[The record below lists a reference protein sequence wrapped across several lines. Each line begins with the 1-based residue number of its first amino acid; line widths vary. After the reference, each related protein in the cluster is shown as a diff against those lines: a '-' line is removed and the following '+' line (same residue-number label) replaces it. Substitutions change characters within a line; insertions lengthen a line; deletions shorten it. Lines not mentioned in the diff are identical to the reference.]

1 MSLEIVLTDP
11 IDNKKPLDA
20 PATIL
25 VCDDDPTVRLLARE
39 CLESAGMAVLE
50 AIDGQEALALFAQQQ
65 PDLIFLDVDMP
76 RLNGFAVCKAIRQT
90 EKGQNVPIL
99 IATGANGNSS
109 IDQGFEAG
117 ATQYKTKPINWA
129 LLSRDVK
136 YMLRAAEAF
145 AALKAQQVQLRTLAY
160 YDPLTSL
167 PNRRSF
173 VDQLTQSLD
182 EAVAHQR
189 SLGLLM
195 VDLDHFKRI
204 HDPLGEA
211 LSDSLLRVV
220 AARLEERLGELAP
233 RGPDSHETIDRSDLK
248 EMTIDLMRPGGDE
261 FNIIVRNIENSQAL
275 TGIATVILE
284 ALNAPL
290 IFRENHLVLSA
301 SVGIAVAPENG
312 VESEAIIRRAN
323 IALSAAKLSGRNR
336 YRFYDDSLA
345 DDAERKLRLEADLRD
360 ALESPDQL
368 FMVYQPQVDT
378 QSGRI
383 SGVEALVRW
392 SHPELGAISPALF
405 APLAEGSGLISQLG
419 DWIFKR
425 VDTDIQSL
433 KEAFPS
439 HLTISINLSPL
450 QFTQANFLET
460 LKVRLSE
467 LQLNNEIELEL
478 TEGVIMSDADDSLLK
493 LHELRKAGFR
503 LAIDDFGTG
512 YSSLSYL
519 KDFPVNTLKID
530 QAFVANLGNESGNSI
545 VRAILALAE
554 ALNLDVVA
562 EGVETQ
568 EQAHFLTRHHCNILQ
583 GFLLAKP
590 IPLPK
595 VIEML
600 DVDFSHMYRVEE
612 S

>member
-1 MSLEIVLTDP
+1 MS
-11 IDNKKPLDA
+11 
-20 PATIL
+20 
-25 VCDDDPTVRLLARE
+25 
-39 CLESAGMAVLE
+39 VLE
-50 AIDGQEALALFAQQQ
+50 AENGQEALTLFDKQQ
-65 PDLIFLDVDMP
+65 PDLVFLDVDMP
-76 RLNGFAVCKAIRQT
+76 LLNGFEVCRAIRQT
-90 EKGQNVPIL
+90 ERGQSLPVL
-99 IATGANGNSS
+99 IATGANDSRS

-173 VDQLTQSLD
+173 VDQLKKSLD
-182 EAVAHQR
+182 ETADHQR

-211 LSDSLLRVV
+211 LSDSLLKVV
-220 AARLEERLGELAP
+220 AARLEERLSVYAP
-233 RGPDSHETIDRSDLK
+233 RGPDPHEAINRSDLDD
-248 EMTIDLMRPGGDE
+248 MTIDLMRPGGDE
-261 FNIIVRNIENSQAL
+261 FNIIVRNIKDSQAL
-275 TGIATVILE
+275 TTIASLILE
-284 ALNAPL
+284 TLNAPL
-290 IFRENHLVLSA
+290 IFSDNHLVLSA
-301 SVGIAVAPENG
+301 SVGIAMAPEHG
-312 VESEAIIRRAN
+312 LESEAIIRRAN
-323 IALSAAKLSGRNR
+323 IALGAAKLAGRNR
-336 YRFYDDSLA
+336 YRLYDDSLA

-360 ALESPDQL
+360 ALESSDQL
-368 FMVYQPQVDT
+368 FMAYQPQIDT
-378 QSGRI
+378 STGRI
-383 SGVEALVRW
+383 CGVEALVRW

-425 VDTDIQSL
+425 VDSDIQTL
-433 KEAFPS
+433 KEVFPS
-439 HLTISINLSPL
+439 YLTISINLSPL

-460 LKVRLSE
+460 LKLRLSE
-467 LQLNNEIELEL
+467 LQSKNAIELEL

-530 QAFVANLGNESGNSI
+530 QAFVANLGDESGNSI
-545 VRAILALAE
+545 VRAILALAT

-562 EGVETQ
+562 EGVETH
-568 EQAHFLTRHHCNILQ
+568 EQADFLTRHHCNILQ

-590 IPLPK
+590 IPLQN
-595 VIEML
+595 VIDML
-600 DVDFSHMYRVEE
+600 DVDFSHMYRMQN

>member
-1 MSLEIVLTDP
+1 MS
-11 IDNKKPLDA
+11 
-20 PATIL
+20 
-25 VCDDDPTVRLLARE
+25 
-39 CLESAGMAVLE
+39 VLE
-50 AIDGQEALALFAQQQ
+50 AENGQEALTLFDKQQ
-65 PDLIFLDVDMP
+65 PDLVFLDVDMP
-76 RLNGFAVCKAIRQT
+76 LLNGFEVCRAIRQT
-90 EKGQNVPIL
+90 ERGQSLPVL
-99 IATGANGNSS
+99 IATGANDSRS

-145 AALKAQQVQLRTLAY
+145 TALKAQQVQLRTLAY

-173 VDQLTQSLD
+173 VDQLKKSLD
-182 EAVAHQR
+182 ETADHQR

-211 LSDSLLRVV
+211 LSDSLLKVV
-220 AARLEERLGELAP
+220 AARLEERLSVYAP
-233 RGPDSHETIDRSDLK
+233 RGPDPHEAINRSDLDD
-248 EMTIDLMRPGGDE
+248 MTIDLMRPGGDE
-261 FNIIVRNIENSQAL
+261 FNIIVRNIKDSQAL
-275 TGIATVILE
+275 TTIASLILE
-284 ALNAPL
+284 TLNAPL
-290 IFRENHLVLSA
+290 IFSDNHLVLSA
-301 SVGIAVAPENG
+301 SVGIAMAPEHG
-312 VESEAIIRRAN
+312 LESEAIIRRAN
-323 IALSAAKLSGRNR
+323 IALGAAKLAGRNR
-336 YRFYDDSLA
+336 YRLYDDSLA

-360 ALESPDQL
+360 ALESSDQL
-368 FMVYQPQVDT
+368 FMAYQPQIDT
-378 QSGRI
+378 STGRI

-425 VDTDIQSL
+425 VDSDIQTL
-433 KEAFPS
+433 KGVFPS
-439 HLTISINLSPL
+439 YLTISINLSPL

-460 LKVRLSE
+460 LKLRLSE
-467 LQLNNEIELEL
+467 LQSKNAIELEL

-530 QAFVANLGNESGNSI
+530 QAFVANLGDESGNSI
-545 VRAILALAE
+545 VRAILALAT

-562 EGVETQ
+562 EGVETH
-568 EQAHFLTRHHCNILQ
+568 EQADFLTRHHCNILQ

-590 IPLPK
+590 IPLQN
-595 VIEML
+595 VIDML
-600 DVDFSHMYRVEE
+600 DVDFSHMYRMQN

>member
-1 MSLEIVLTDP
+1 MS
-11 IDNKKPLDA
+11 
-20 PATIL
+20 
-25 VCDDDPTVRLLARE
+25 
-39 CLESAGMAVLE
+39 VLE
-50 AIDGQEALALFAQQQ
+50 AENGQEALTLFDKQQ
-65 PDLIFLDVDMP
+65 PDLVFLDVDMP
-76 RLNGFAVCKAIRQT
+76 LLNGFEVCRAIRQT
-90 EKGQNVPIL
+90 ERGQSLPVL
-99 IATGANGNSS
+99 IATGANDSRS

-145 AALKAQQVQLRTLAY
+145 TALKAQQVQLRTLAY

-173 VDQLTQSLD
+173 VDQLKKSLD
-182 EAVAHQR
+182 ETADHQR

-211 LSDSLLRVV
+211 LSDSLLKVV
-220 AARLEERLGELAP
+220 AARLEERLSVYAP
-233 RGPDSHETIDRSDLK
+233 RGPDPHEAINRSDLDD
-248 EMTIDLMRPGGDE
+248 MTIDLMRPGGDE
-261 FNIIVRNIENSQAL
+261 FNIIVRNIKDSQAL
-275 TGIATVILE
+275 TTIASLILE
-284 ALNAPL
+284 TLNAPL
-290 IFRENHLVLSA
+290 IFSDNHLVLSA
-301 SVGIAVAPENG
+301 SVGIAMAPEHG
-312 VESEAIIRRAN
+312 LESEAIIRRAN
-323 IALSAAKLSGRNR
+323 IALGAAKLAGRNR
-336 YRFYDDSLA
+336 YRLYDDSLA

-360 ALESPDQL
+360 ALESSDQL
-368 FMVYQPQVDT
+368 FMAYQPQIDT
-378 QSGRI
+378 STGRI

-425 VDTDIQSL
+425 VDSDIQTL
-433 KEAFPS
+433 KEVFPS
-439 HLTISINLSPL
+439 YLTISINLSPL

-460 LKVRLSE
+460 LKLRLSE
-467 LQLNNEIELEL
+467 LQSKNAIELEL

-530 QAFVANLGNESGNSI
+530 QAFVANLGCESGNSI
-545 VRAILALAE
+545 VRAILALAT

-562 EGVETQ
+562 EGVETH
-568 EQAHFLTRHHCNILQ
+568 EQADFLTRHHCNILQ

-590 IPLPK
+590 IPLQN
-595 VIEML
+595 VIDML
-600 DVDFSHMYRVEE
+600 DVDFSHMYRMQN

>member
-1 MSLEIVLTDP
+1 MTDP
-11 IDNKKPLDA
+11 NDTDLRFDVS
-20 PATIL
+20 ATIL

-39 CLESAGMAVLE
+39 CLESAGMSVLE
-50 AIDGQEALALFAQQQ
+50 AENGQEALTLFDKQQ
-65 PDLIFLDVDMP
+65 PDLVFLDVDMP
-76 RLNGFAVCKAIRQT
+76 LLNGFEVCRAIRQT
-90 EKGQNVPIL
+90 ERGQSLPVL
-99 IATGANGNSS
+99 IATGANDSRS

-173 VDQLTQSLD
+173 VDQLKKSLD
-182 EAVAHQR
+182 ETADHQR

-211 LSDSLLRVV
+211 LSDSLLKVV
-220 AARLEERLGELAP
+220 AARLEERLSVYAP
-233 RGPDSHETIDRSDLK
+233 RGPDPHEAINRSDLDD
-248 EMTIDLMRPGGDE
+248 MTIDLMRPGGDE
-261 FNIIVRNIENSQAL
+261 FNIIVRNIKDSQAL
-275 TGIATVILE
+275 TTIASLILE
-284 ALNAPL
+284 TLNAPL
-290 IFRENHLVLSA
+290 IFSDNHLVLSA
-301 SVGIAVAPENG
+301 SVGIAMAPEHG
-312 VESEAIIRRAN
+312 LESEAIIRRAN
-323 IALSAAKLSGRNR
+323 IALGAAKLAGRNR
-336 YRFYDDSLA
+336 YRLYDDSLA

-360 ALESPDQL
+360 ALESSDQL
-368 FMVYQPQVDT
+368 FMAYQPQIDT
-378 QSGRI
+378 STGRI
-383 SGVEALVRW
+383 CGVEALVRW

-425 VDTDIQSL
+425 VDSDIQTL
-433 KEAFPS
+433 KEDFPS
-439 HLTISINLSPL
+439 YLTISINLSPL

-460 LKVRLSE
+460 LKLRLSE
-467 LQLNNEIELEL
+467 LQSKNAIELEL

-530 QAFVANLGNESGNSI
+530 QAFVANLGDESGNSI
-545 VRAILALAE
+545 VRAILALAT

-562 EGVETQ
+562 EGVETH
-568 EQAHFLTRHHCNILQ
+568 EQADFLTRHHCNILQ

-590 IPLPK
+590 IPLQN
-595 VIEML
+595 VIDML
-600 DVDFSHMYRVEE
+600 DVDFSHMYRMQN

>member
-1 MSLEIVLTDP
+1 MTNPNS
-11 IDNKKPLDA
+11 NNSALDS

-39 CLESAGMAVLE
+39 CLESAGMEVLE
-50 AIDGQEALALFAQQQ
+50 AENGQEALTLFNQHE
-65 PDLIFLDVDMP
+65 PDLVFLDVDMP
-76 RLNGFAVCKAIRQT
+76 KLNGFEVCTAIRRT
-90 EKGQNVPIL
+90 PRGQSLPIL
-99 IATGANGNSS
+99 IATGANDNRS

-145 AALKAQQVQLRTLAY
+145 AVLKAQQVQLRTLAY

-173 VDQLTQSLD
+173 VDQLRGSL
-182 EAVAHQR
+182 EETANHQR
-189 SLGLLM
+189 DLGLLM

-211 LSDSLLRVV
+211 LSDSLLTVV
-220 AARLEERLGELAP
+220 AARLEERLSMHAP
-233 RGPDSHETIDRSDLK
+233 RGPDPHEAIDRSELE

-261 FNIIVRNIENSQAL
+261 FNIIVRNVQSRQAL
-275 TGIATVILE
+275 LDIASLVLE
-284 ALNAPL
+284 TLNAPL
-290 IFRENHLVLSA
+290 IFSDNHLVLSA
-301 SVGIAVAPENG
+301 SVGIAIAPEHG
-312 VESEAIIRRAN
+312 LEPEAIIRRAN

-336 YRFYDDSLA
+336 FRLYDDSLA
-345 DDAERKLRLEADLRD
+345 DDADRKLRLEADLRG

-368 FMVYQPQVDT
+368 FMAYQPQIDT
-378 QSGRI
+378 SSGRI

-425 VDTDIQSL
+425 VDSDIQSL
-433 KEAFPS
+433 NDVLPS
-439 HLTISINLSPL
+439 YLTISINLSPL

-460 LKVRLSE
+460 LKLRLSE
-467 LQLNNEIELEL
+467 LQSNNEIELEL

-568 EQAHFLTRHHCNILQ
+568 EQAQFLKRHHCNILQ

-590 IPLPK
+590 IPLK
-595 VIEML
+595 EVIEIL
-600 DVDFSHMYRVEE
+600 DVDFSHMYRVDE

>member
-1 MSLEIVLTDP
+1 MS
-11 IDNKKPLDA
+11 
-20 PATIL
+20 
-25 VCDDDPTVRLLARE
+25 
-39 CLESAGMAVLE
+39 VLE
-50 AIDGQEALALFAQQQ
+50 AENGQEALTLFNKQQ
-65 PDLIFLDVDMP
+65 PDLVFLDVDMP
-76 RLNGFAVCKAIRQT
+76 LLNGFEVCRAIRQT
-90 EKGQNVPIL
+90 ERGQSLPVL
-99 IATGANGNSS
+99 IATGANDSRS

-145 AALKAQQVQLRTLAY
+145 TALKAQQVQLRTLAY

-173 VDQLTQSLD
+173 VDQLKKSLD
-182 EAVAHQR
+182 ETADHQR

-211 LSDSLLRVV
+211 LSDSLLKVV
-220 AARLEERLGELAP
+220 AARLEERLSVYAP
-233 RGPDSHETIDRSDLK
+233 RGPDPHEAINRSDLDD
-248 EMTIDLMRPGGDE
+248 MTIDLMRPGGDE
-261 FNIIVRNIENSQAL
+261 FNIIVRNIKDSQAL
-275 TGIATVILE
+275 TTIASLILE
-284 ALNAPL
+284 TLNAPL
-290 IFRENHLVLSA
+290 IFSDNHLVLSA
-301 SVGIAVAPENG
+301 SVGIAMAPEHG
-312 VESEAIIRRAN
+312 LESEAIIRRAN
-323 IALSAAKLSGRNR
+323 IALGAAKLAGRNR
-336 YRFYDDSLA
+336 YRLYDDSLA

-360 ALESPDQL
+360 ALESSDQL
-368 FMVYQPQVDT
+368 FMAYQPQIDT
-378 QSGRI
+378 STGRI

-425 VDTDIQSL
+425 VDSDIQTL
-433 KEAFPS
+433 KGVFPS
-439 HLTISINLSPL
+439 YLTISINLSPL

-460 LKVRLSE
+460 LKLRLSE
-467 LQLNNEIELEL
+467 LQSKNAIELEL

-530 QAFVANLGNESGNSI
+530 QAFVANLGDESGNSI
-545 VRAILALAE
+545 VRAILALAT

-562 EGVETQ
+562 EGVETH
-568 EQAHFLTRHHCNILQ
+568 EQADFLTRHHCNILQ

-590 IPLPK
+590 IPLQN
-595 VIEML
+595 VIDML
-600 DVDFSHMYRVEE
+600 DVDFSHMYRMQN

>member
-1 MSLEIVLTDP
+1 MTDSINNATPLT
-11 IDNKKPLDA
+11 A
-20 PATIL
+20 TATIL

-39 CLESAGMAVLE
+39 CLESDSMKVLE
-50 AIDGQEALALFAQQQ
+50 AKNGEEALALFAQCQ

-90 EKGQNVPIL
+90 EKGQTVPIL
-99 IATGANGNSS
+99 IATGANGNRS

-173 VDQLTQSLD
+173 VDQLTQSLN
-182 EAVAHQR
+182 EAAGHQR
-189 SLGLLM
+189 PLGLLM

-211 LSDSLLRVV
+211 LSDSLLKVV
-220 AARLEERLGELAP
+220 AAGLQERLGALAP
-233 RGPDSHETIDRSDLK
+233 RGPDPHEAINRSELGS
-248 EMTIDLMRPGGDE
+248 MTIDLMRPGGDE
-261 FNIIVRNIENSQAL
+261 FNIIVRNMKDSQTL
-275 TGIATVILE
+275 TQIASLVLE
-284 ALNAPL
+284 TLNAPL
-290 IFRENHLVLSA
+290 TFRDNHLVLSA
-301 SVGIAVAPENG
+301 SVGIAIAPEHG
-312 VESEAIIRRAN
+312 LEAEAIIRRAN

-336 YRFYDDSLA
+336 YRFYDDTLA

-368 FMVYQPQVDT
+368 FMVYQPQIDT
-378 QSGRI
+378 ASGLI

-392 SHPELGAISPALF
+392 SHPELGPISPALF

-433 KEAFPS
+433 KESLPS
-439 HLTISINLSPL
+439 YLTISINLSPL

-467 LQLNNEIELEL
+467 LQSNNAIELEL

-530 QAFVANLGNESGNSI
+530 QAFVANLGNDSGNSI

-554 ALNLDVVA
+554 ALDLDVVA

-568 EQAHFLTRHHCNILQ
+568 EQAHFLTRHHCKILQ

-590 IPLPK
+590 IPLQE
-595 VIEML
+595 VVEIL
-600 DVDFSHMYRVEE
+600 DVDFSHMYRMAET
-612 S
+612 

>member
-1 MSLEIVLTDP
+1 MS
-11 IDNKKPLDA
+11 
-20 PATIL
+20 
-25 VCDDDPTVRLLARE
+25 
-39 CLESAGMAVLE
+39 VLE
-50 AIDGQEALALFAQQQ
+50 AENGQEALTLFNKQQ
-65 PDLIFLDVDMP
+65 PDLVFLDVDMP
-76 RLNGFAVCKAIRQT
+76 LLNGFEVCQAIRQT
-90 EKGQNVPIL
+90 ERGQSLPVL
-99 IATGANGNSS
+99 IATGANDSRS

-129 LLSRDVK
+129 LLPRDVK

-145 AALKAQQVQLRTLAY
+145 TALKAQQVQLRTLAY

-173 VDQLTQSLD
+173 VDQLKKSLD
-182 EAVAHQR
+182 ETADHQR

-211 LSDSLLRVV
+211 LSDSLLKVV
-220 AARLEERLGELAP
+220 AARLEERLSVYAP
-233 RGPDSHETIDRSDLK
+233 RGPDPHEAINRSDVDD
-248 EMTIDLMRPGGDE
+248 MTIDLMRPGGDE
-261 FNIIVRNIENSQAL
+261 FNIIVRNIKDSQAL
-275 TGIATVILE
+275 TTIASLILE
-284 ALNAPL
+284 ILNAPL
-290 IFRENHLVLSA
+290 IFSDNHLVLSA
-301 SVGIAVAPENG
+301 SVGIAMAPEHG
-312 VESEAIIRRAN
+312 LESEAIMRRAN
-323 IALSAAKLSGRNR
+323 IALSAAKLAGRNR
-336 YRFYDDSLA
+336 YRLYDDSLA

-360 ALESPDQL
+360 ALESSDQL
-368 FMVYQPQVDT
+368 FMAYQPQIDT
-378 QSGRI
+378 STGRI

-392 SHPELGAISPALF
+392 CHPELGAISPALF
-405 APLAEGSGLISQLG
+405 TPLAEGSGLISQLG

-425 VDTDIQSL
+425 VDSDIQTL
-433 KEAFPS
+433 KGVFPS
-439 HLTISINLSPL
+439 YLTISINLSPL

-460 LKVRLSE
+460 LKLRLSE
-467 LQLNNEIELEL
+467 LQSKNAIELEL

-530 QAFVANLGNESGNSI
+530 QAFVANLGCESGNSI
-545 VRAILALAE
+545 VRAILALAT

-562 EGVETQ
+562 EGVETH
-568 EQAHFLTRHHCNILQ
+568 EQADFLTRHHCNILQ

-590 IPLPK
+590 LPLQN
-595 VIEML
+595 VIDRL
-600 DVDFSHMYRVEE
+600 DVDFSHIYRMQN

>member
-1 MSLEIVLTDP
+1 MTDP
-11 IDNKKPLDA
+11 NDTDLRFDVS
-20 PATIL
+20 ATIL

-39 CLESAGMAVLE
+39 CLESAGMSVLE
-50 AIDGQEALALFAQQQ
+50 AENGQEALTLFNKQQ
-65 PDLIFLDVDMP
+65 PDLVFLDVDMP
-76 RLNGFAVCKAIRQT
+76 LLNGFEVCQAIRQT
-90 EKGQNVPIL
+90 ERGQSLPVL
-99 IATGANGNSS
+99 IATGANDNRS

-145 AALKAQQVQLRTLAY
+145 TALKAQQVQLRTLAY

-173 VDQLTQSLD
+173 VDQLKKSLD
-182 EAVAHQR
+182 ETADHQR

-211 LSDSLLRVV
+211 LSDSLLKVV
-220 AARLEERLGELAP
+220 AARLEKRLSVYAP
-233 RGPDSHETIDRSDLK
+233 RGPDPHEAINRSDLDD
-248 EMTIDLMRPGGDE
+248 MTIDLMRPGGDE
-261 FNIIVRNIENSQAL
+261 FNIIVRNIKDSQAL
-275 TGIATVILE
+275 TTIASLILE
-284 ALNAPL
+284 TLNAPL
-290 IFRENHLVLSA
+290 IFSDNHLVLSA
-301 SVGIAVAPENG
+301 SVGIAMAPEHG
-312 VESEAIIRRAN
+312 LESEAIIRRAN
-323 IALSAAKLSGRNR
+323 IALSAAKLAGRNR
-336 YRFYDDSLA
+336 YRLYDDSLA

-360 ALESPDQL
+360 ALESSDQL
-368 FMVYQPQVDT
+368 FMAYQPQIDT
-378 QSGRI
+378 STGRI

-392 SHPELGAISPALF
+392 CHPEFGAISPALF
-405 APLAEGSGLISQLG
+405 TPLAEGSGLISQLG

-425 VDTDIQSL
+425 VDSDIQTL
-433 KEAFPS
+433 KGVFPS
-439 HLTISINLSPL
+439 YLTISINLSPL

-460 LKVRLSE
+460 LKLRLSE
-467 LQLNNEIELEL
+467 LQSKNAIELEL

-530 QAFVANLGNESGNSI
+530 QAFVANLGCESGNSI
-545 VRAILALAE
+545 VRAILALAT

-562 EGVETQ
+562 EGVETH
-568 EQAHFLTRHHCNILQ
+568 EQADFLTRHHCNILQ

-590 IPLPK
+590 IPLQN
-595 VIEML
+595 VIDML
-600 DVDFSHMYRVEE
+600 DVDFSHMYRMQN

>member
-1 MSLEIVLTDP
+1 MS
-11 IDNKKPLDA
+11 
-20 PATIL
+20 
-25 VCDDDPTVRLLARE
+25 
-39 CLESAGMAVLE
+39 VLE
-50 AIDGQEALALFAQQQ
+50 AENGQEALTLFDKQQ
-65 PDLIFLDVDMP
+65 PDLVFLDVDMP
-76 RLNGFAVCKAIRQT
+76 LLNGFEVCRAIRQT
-90 EKGQNVPIL
+90 ERGQSLPVL
-99 IATGANGNSS
+99 IATGANDSRS

-145 AALKAQQVQLRTLAY
+145 TALKAQQVQLRTLAY

-173 VDQLTQSLD
+173 VDQLKKSLD
-182 EAVAHQR
+182 ETADHQR

-211 LSDSLLRVV
+211 LSDSLLKVV
-220 AARLEERLGELAP
+220 AARLEERLSVYAP
-233 RGPDSHETIDRSDLK
+233 RGPDPHEAINRSDLDD
-248 EMTIDLMRPGGDE
+248 MTIDLMRPGGDE
-261 FNIIVRNIENSQAL
+261 FNIIVRNIKDSQAL
-275 TGIATVILE
+275 TTIASLILE
-284 ALNAPL
+284 TLNAPL
-290 IFRENHLVLSA
+290 IFSDNHLVLSA
-301 SVGIAVAPENG
+301 SVGIAMAPEHG
-312 VESEAIIRRAN
+312 LESEAIIRRAN
-323 IALSAAKLSGRNR
+323 IALGAAKLAGRNR
-336 YRFYDDSLA
+336 YRLYDDSLA

-360 ALESPDQL
+360 ALESSDQL
-368 FMVYQPQVDT
+368 FMAYQPQIDT
-378 QSGRI
+378 STGRI

-425 VDTDIQSL
+425 VDSDIQTL
-433 KEAFPS
+433 KEVFPS

-460 LKVRLSE
+460 LKLRLSE
-467 LQLNNEIELEL
+467 LQSKNAIELEL

-530 QAFVANLGNESGNSI
+530 QAFVANLGDESGNSI
-545 VRAILALAE
+545 VRAILALAT

-562 EGVETQ
+562 EGVETH
-568 EQAHFLTRHHCNILQ
+568 EQADFLTRHHCNILQ

-590 IPLPK
+590 IPLQN
-595 VIEML
+595 VIDML
-600 DVDFSHMYRVEE
+600 DVDFSHMYRMQN

>member
-1 MSLEIVLTDP
+1 MS
-11 IDNKKPLDA
+11 
-20 PATIL
+20 
-25 VCDDDPTVRLLARE
+25 
-39 CLESAGMAVLE
+39 VLE
-50 AIDGQEALALFAQQQ
+50 AENGEEALTIFDKQR
-65 PDLIFLDVDMP
+65 PDLVFLDVDMP
-76 RLNGFAVCKAIRQT
+76 LLNGFEVCKAIRQT
-90 EKGQNVPIL
+90 ERGQSLPVL
-99 IATGANGNSS
+99 IATGANDSQS

-145 AALKAQQVQLRTLAY
+145 AALKAQQAQLKTLAY

-173 VDQLTQSLD
+173 VDQLKKSLD
-182 EAVAHQR
+182 EATDHQR

-211 LSDSLLRVV
+211 LSDSLLKVV
-220 AARLEERLGELAP
+220 AARLEERLSVYAS
-233 RGPDSHETIDRSDLK
+233 RGPDPHEAINRRDLDD
-248 EMTIDLMRPGGDE
+248 MTIDLMRPGGDE
-261 FNIIVRNIENSQAL
+261 FNIIVRNIKDSQAL
-275 TGIATVILE
+275 TTIASLILE
-284 ALNAPL
+284 TLNAPL
-290 IFRENHLVLSA
+290 IFSDNHLVLSA
-301 SVGIAVAPENG
+301 SVGIAMAPEHG
-312 VESEAIIRRAN
+312 LESEAIIRRAN
-323 IALSAAKLSGRNR
+323 IALSAAKLAGRNR
-336 YRFYDDSLA
+336 YRLYDDSLA

-360 ALESPDQL
+360 ALESSDQL
-368 FMVYQPQVDT
+368 FMAYQPQIDT
-378 QSGRI
+378 STGRI

-425 VDTDIQSL
+425 VDSDIQTL
-433 KEAFPS
+433 KDVFPS
-439 HLTISINLSPL
+439 YLTISINLSPL

-460 LKVRLSE
+460 LKLRLSE
-467 LQLNNEIELEL
+467 LQSKNAIELEL

-530 QAFVANLGNESGNSI
+530 QAFVANLGDESGNSI
-545 VRAILALAE
+545 VRAILALAT

-562 EGVETQ
+562 EGVETH
-568 EQAHFLTRHHCNILQ
+568 EQADFLTRHHCNILQ

-590 IPLPK
+590 IPLQN
-595 VIEML
+595 VIDML
-600 DVDFSHMYRVEE
+600 DVDFSHMYRMQT

>member
-1 MSLEIVLTDP
+1 MS
-11 IDNKKPLDA
+11 
-20 PATIL
+20 
-25 VCDDDPTVRLLARE
+25 
-39 CLESAGMAVLE
+39 VLE
-50 AIDGQEALALFAQQQ
+50 AENGQEALTLFNKQQ
-65 PDLIFLDVDMP
+65 PDLVFLDVDMP
-76 RLNGFAVCKAIRQT
+76 LLNGFEVCQAIRQT
-90 EKGQNVPIL
+90 ERGQSLPVL
-99 IATGANGNSS
+99 IATGANDNRS
-109 IDQGFEAG
+109 IDQGFETG

-145 AALKAQQVQLRTLAY
+145 TALKAQQVQLRTLAY

-173 VDQLTQSLD
+173 VDQLKKSLD
-182 EAVAHQR
+182 ETADHQR

-211 LSDSLLRVV
+211 LSDSLLKVV
-220 AARLEERLGELAP
+220 AARLEERLSVYAP
-233 RGPDSHETIDRSDLK
+233 RGPDPHEAINRSDLDD
-248 EMTIDLMRPGGDE
+248 MTIDLMRPGGDE
-261 FNIIVRNIENSQAL
+261 FNIIVRNIKDSQAL
-275 TGIATVILE
+275 TTIASLILE
-284 ALNAPL
+284 TLNAPL
-290 IFRENHLVLSA
+290 IFSDNHLVLSA
-301 SVGIAVAPENG
+301 SVGIAMAPEHG
-312 VESEAIIRRAN
+312 LESEAIIRRAN
-323 IALSAAKLSGRNR
+323 IALSAAKLAGRNR
-336 YRFYDDSLA
+336 YRLYDDSLA

-360 ALESPDQL
+360 ALESSDQL
-368 FMVYQPQVDT
+368 FMAYQPQIDT
-378 QSGRI
+378 STGRI

-392 SHPELGAISPALF
+392 CHPELGAISPALF
-405 APLAEGSGLISQLG
+405 TPLAEGSGLISQLG

-425 VDTDIQSL
+425 VDSDIQTL
-433 KEAFPS
+433 KGVFPS
-439 HLTISINLSPL
+439 YLTISINLSPL

-460 LKVRLSE
+460 LKLRLSE
-467 LQLNNEIELEL
+467 LQSKNAIELEL

-530 QAFVANLGNESGNSI
+530 QAFVANLGCESGNSI
-545 VRAILALAE
+545 VRAILALAT

-562 EGVETQ
+562 EGVETH
-568 EQAHFLTRHHCNILQ
+568 EQADFLTRHHCNILQ

-590 IPLPK
+590 IPLQN
-595 VIEML
+595 VIDRL
-600 DVDFSHMYRVEE
+600 DVDFSHIYRMQN

>member
-1 MSLEIVLTDP
+1 MS
-11 IDNKKPLDA
+11 
-20 PATIL
+20 
-25 VCDDDPTVRLLARE
+25 
-39 CLESAGMAVLE
+39 VLE
-50 AIDGQEALALFAQQQ
+50 AENGQEALTLFDKQQ
-65 PDLIFLDVDMP
+65 PDLVFLDVDMP
-76 RLNGFAVCKAIRQT
+76 LLNGFEVCRAIRQT
-90 EKGQNVPIL
+90 ERGQSLPVL
-99 IATGANGNSS
+99 IATGANDSRS

-173 VDQLTQSLD
+173 VDQLKKSLD
-182 EAVAHQR
+182 ETADHQR

-211 LSDSLLRVV
+211 LSDSLLKVV
-220 AARLEERLGELAP
+220 AARLEERLSVYAP
-233 RGPDSHETIDRSDLK
+233 RGPDPHEAINRSDLDD
-248 EMTIDLMRPGGDE
+248 MTIDLMRPGGDE
-261 FNIIVRNIENSQAL
+261 FNIIVRNIKDSQAL
-275 TGIATVILE
+275 TTIASLILE
-284 ALNAPL
+284 TLNAPL
-290 IFRENHLVLSA
+290 IFSDNHLVLSA
-301 SVGIAVAPENG
+301 SVGIAMAPEHG
-312 VESEAIIRRAN
+312 LESEAIIRRAN
-323 IALSAAKLSGRNR
+323 IALGAAKLAGRNR
-336 YRFYDDSLA
+336 YRLYDDSLA

-360 ALESPDQL
+360 ALESSDQL
-368 FMVYQPQVDT
+368 FMAYQPQIDT
-378 QSGRI
+378 STGRI
-383 SGVEALVRW
+383 CGVEALVRW

-425 VDTDIQSL
+425 VDSDIQTL
-433 KEAFPS
+433 KEVFPS
-439 HLTISINLSPL
+439 YLTISINLSPL

-460 LKVRLSE
+460 LKLRLSE
-467 LQLNNEIELEL
+467 LQSKNAIELEL

-530 QAFVANLGNESGNSI
+530 QAFVANLGDESGNSI
-545 VRAILALAE
+545 VRAILALAT

-562 EGVETQ
+562 EGVETH
-568 EQAHFLTRHHCNILQ
+568 EQADFLTRHHCHILQ

-590 IPLPK
+590 IPLQN
-595 VIEML
+595 VIDML
-600 DVDFSHMYRVEE
+600 DVDFSHMYRMQN

>member
-1 MSLEIVLTDP
+1 MS
-11 IDNKKPLDA
+11 
-20 PATIL
+20 
-25 VCDDDPTVRLLARE
+25 
-39 CLESAGMAVLE
+39 VLE
-50 AIDGQEALALFAQQQ
+50 AENGQEALTLFDKQQ
-65 PDLIFLDVDMP
+65 PDLVFLDVDMP
-76 RLNGFAVCKAIRQT
+76 LLNGFEVCRAIRQT
-90 EKGQNVPIL
+90 ERGQSLPVL
-99 IATGANGNSS
+99 IATGANDSRS

-145 AALKAQQVQLRTLAY
+145 TALKAQQVQLRTLAY

-173 VDQLTQSLD
+173 VDQLKKSLD
-182 EAVAHQR
+182 ETADHQR

-211 LSDSLLRVV
+211 LSDSLLKVV
-220 AARLEERLGELAP
+220 AARLEERLSVYAP
-233 RGPDSHETIDRSDLK
+233 RGPDPHEAINRSDLDD
-248 EMTIDLMRPGGDE
+248 MTIDLMRPGGDE
-261 FNIIVRNIENSQAL
+261 FNIIVRNIKDSQAL
-275 TGIATVILE
+275 TTIASLILE
-284 ALNAPL
+284 TLNAPL
-290 IFRENHLVLSA
+290 IFSDNHLVLSA
-301 SVGIAVAPENG
+301 SVGIAMAPEHG
-312 VESEAIIRRAN
+312 LESEAIIRRAN
-323 IALSAAKLSGRNR
+323 IALGAAKLAGRNR
-336 YRFYDDSLA
+336 YRLYDDSLA

-360 ALESPDQL
+360 ALESSDQL
-368 FMVYQPQVDT
+368 FMAYQPQIDT
-378 QSGRI
+378 STGRI
-383 SGVEALVRW
+383 CGVEALVRW

-425 VDTDIQSL
+425 VDSDIQTL
-433 KEAFPS
+433 KEVFPS
-439 HLTISINLSPL
+439 YLTISINLSPL

-460 LKVRLSE
+460 LKLRLSE
-467 LQLNNEIELEL
+467 LQSKNAIELEL

-530 QAFVANLGNESGNSI
+530 QAFVANLGDESGNSI
-545 VRAILALAE
+545 VRAILALAT

-562 EGVETQ
+562 EGVETH
-568 EQAHFLTRHHCNILQ
+568 EQADFLTRHHCNILQ

-590 IPLPK
+590 IPLQN
-595 VIEML
+595 VIDML
-600 DVDFSHMYRVEE
+600 DVDFSHMYRMQN

>member
-1 MSLEIVLTDP
+1 MS
-11 IDNKKPLDA
+11 
-20 PATIL
+20 
-25 VCDDDPTVRLLARE
+25 
-39 CLESAGMAVLE
+39 VLE
-50 AIDGQEALALFAQQQ
+50 AENGQEALTLFNKQQ
-65 PDLIFLDVDMP
+65 PDLVFLDVDMP
-76 RLNGFAVCKAIRQT
+76 LLNGFEVCRAIRQT
-90 EKGQNVPIL
+90 ERGQSLPVL
-99 IATGANGNSS
+99 IATGANDSRS

-173 VDQLTQSLD
+173 VDQLKKSLD
-182 EAVAHQR
+182 ETADHQR

-211 LSDSLLRVV
+211 LSDSLLKVV
-220 AARLEERLGELAP
+220 AARLEERLSVYAP
-233 RGPDSHETIDRSDLK
+233 RGPDPHEAINRSDLDD
-248 EMTIDLMRPGGDE
+248 MTIDLMRPGGDE
-261 FNIIVRNIENSQAL
+261 FNIIVRNIKDSQAL
-275 TGIATVILE
+275 TTIASLILE
-284 ALNAPL
+284 TLNAPL
-290 IFRENHLVLSA
+290 IFSDNHLVLSA
-301 SVGIAVAPENG
+301 SVGIAMAPEHG
-312 VESEAIIRRAN
+312 LESEAIIRRAN
-323 IALSAAKLSGRNR
+323 IALGAAKLAGRNR
-336 YRFYDDSLA
+336 YRLYDDSLA

-360 ALESPDQL
+360 ALESSDQL
-368 FMVYQPQVDT
+368 FMAYQPQIDT
-378 QSGRI
+378 STGRI

-425 VDTDIQSL
+425 VDSDIQTL
-433 KEAFPS
+433 KEVFPS
-439 HLTISINLSPL
+439 YLTISINLSPL

-460 LKVRLSE
+460 LKLRLSE
-467 LQLNNEIELEL
+467 LQSKNAIELEL

-530 QAFVANLGNESGNSI
+530 QAFVANLGDESGNSI
-545 VRAILALAE
+545 VRAILALAT

-562 EGVETQ
+562 EGVETH
-568 EQAHFLTRHHCNILQ
+568 EQADFLTRHHCNILQ

-590 IPLPK
+590 IPLQN
-595 VIEML
+595 VIDML
-600 DVDFSHMYRVEE
+600 DVDFSHMYRMQN

>member
-1 MSLEIVLTDP
+1 MS
-11 IDNKKPLDA
+11 
-20 PATIL
+20 
-25 VCDDDPTVRLLARE
+25 
-39 CLESAGMAVLE
+39 VLE
-50 AIDGQEALALFAQQQ
+50 AENGQEALTLFDKQQ
-65 PDLIFLDVDMP
+65 PDLVFLDVDMP
-76 RLNGFAVCKAIRQT
+76 LLNGFEVCRAIRQT
-90 EKGQNVPIL
+90 ERGQSLPVL
-99 IATGANGNSS
+99 IATGANDSRS

-173 VDQLTQSLD
+173 VDQLKKSLD
-182 EAVAHQR
+182 ETADHQR

-211 LSDSLLRVV
+211 LSDSLLKVV
-220 AARLEERLGELAP
+220 AARLEERLSVYAP
-233 RGPDSHETIDRSDLK
+233 RGPDPHEAINRSDLDD
-248 EMTIDLMRPGGDE
+248 MTIDLMRPGGDE
-261 FNIIVRNIENSQAL
+261 FNIIVRNIKDSQAL
-275 TGIATVILE
+275 TTIASLILE
-284 ALNAPL
+284 TLNAPL
-290 IFRENHLVLSA
+290 IFSDNHLVLSA
-301 SVGIAVAPENG
+301 SVGIAMAPEHG
-312 VESEAIIRRAN
+312 LESEAIIRRAN
-323 IALSAAKLSGRNR
+323 IALGAAKLAGRNR
-336 YRFYDDSLA
+336 YRLYDDSLA

-360 ALESPDQL
+360 ALESSDQL
-368 FMVYQPQVDT
+368 FMAYQPQIDT
-378 QSGRI
+378 STGRI

-425 VDTDIQSL
+425 VDSDIQTL
-433 KEAFPS
+433 KEVFPS
-439 HLTISINLSPL
+439 YLTISINLSPL

-460 LKVRLSE
+460 LKLRLSE
-467 LQLNNEIELEL
+467 LQSKNAIELEL

-530 QAFVANLGNESGNSI
+530 QAFVANLGDESGNSI
-545 VRAILALAE
+545 IRAILALAT

-562 EGVETQ
+562 EGVETH
-568 EQAHFLTRHHCNILQ
+568 EQADFLTRHHCNILQ

-590 IPLPK
+590 IPLQN
-595 VIEML
+595 VIDML
-600 DVDFSHMYRVEE
+600 DVDFSHMYRMQN

>member
-1 MSLEIVLTDP
+1 MS
-11 IDNKKPLDA
+11 
-20 PATIL
+20 
-25 VCDDDPTVRLLARE
+25 
-39 CLESAGMAVLE
+39 VLE
-50 AIDGQEALALFAQQQ
+50 AENGQEALTLFNKQQ
-65 PDLIFLDVDMP
+65 PDLVFLDVDMP
-76 RLNGFAVCKAIRQT
+76 LLNGFEVCQAIRQT
-90 EKGQNVPIL
+90 ERGQSLPVL
-99 IATGANGNSS
+99 IATGANDSRS

-129 LLSRDVK
+129 LLPRDVK

-145 AALKAQQVQLRTLAY
+145 TALKAQQVQLRTLAY

-173 VDQLTQSLD
+173 VDQLKKSLD
-182 EAVAHQR
+182 ETADHQR

-211 LSDSLLRVV
+211 LSDSLLKVV
-220 AARLEERLGELAP
+220 AARLEERLSVYAP
-233 RGPDSHETIDRSDLK
+233 RGPDPHEAINRSDVDD
-248 EMTIDLMRPGGDE
+248 MTIDLMRPGGDE
-261 FNIIVRNIENSQAL
+261 FNIIVRNIKDSQAL
-275 TGIATVILE
+275 TTIASLILE
-284 ALNAPL
+284 ILNAPL
-290 IFRENHLVLSA
+290 IFSDNHLVLSA
-301 SVGIAVAPENG
+301 SVGIAMAPEHG
-312 VESEAIIRRAN
+312 LESEAIMRRAN
-323 IALSAAKLSGRNR
+323 IALSAAKLAGRNR
-336 YRFYDDSLA
+336 YRLYDDSLA

-360 ALESPDQL
+360 ALESSDQL
-368 FMVYQPQVDT
+368 FMAYQPQIDT
-378 QSGRI
+378 STGRI

-392 SHPELGAISPALF
+392 CHPELGAISPALF
-405 APLAEGSGLISQLG
+405 TPLAEGSGLISQLG

-425 VDTDIQSL
+425 VDSDIQTL
-433 KEAFPS
+433 KGVFPS
-439 HLTISINLSPL
+439 YLTISINLSPL

-460 LKVRLSE
+460 LKLRLSE
-467 LQLNNEIELEL
+467 LQSKNAIELEL

-530 QAFVANLGNESGNSI
+530 QAFVANLGCESGNSI
-545 VRAILALAE
+545 VRAILALAT

-562 EGVETQ
+562 EGVETH
-568 EQAHFLTRHHCNILQ
+568 EQADFLTRHHCNILQ

-590 IPLPK
+590 ITLQN
-595 VIEML
+595 VIDRL
-600 DVDFSHMYRVEE
+600 DVDFSHMYRMQN

>member
-1 MSLEIVLTDP
+1 M
-11 IDNKKPLDA
+11 
-20 PATIL
+20 
-25 VCDDDPTVRLLARE
+25 
-39 CLESAGMAVLE
+39 ESAGMSVLE
-50 AIDGQEALALFAQQQ
+50 AENGQEALTLFDKQQ
-65 PDLIFLDVDMP
+65 PDLVFLDVDMP
-76 RLNGFAVCKAIRQT
+76 LLNGFEVCRAIRQT
-90 EKGQNVPIL
+90 ERGQSLPVL
-99 IATGANGNSS
+99 IATGANDSRS

-145 AALKAQQVQLRTLAY
+145 TALKAQQVQLRTLAY

-173 VDQLTQSLD
+173 VDQLKKSLD
-182 EAVAHQR
+182 ETADHQR

-211 LSDSLLRVV
+211 LSDSLLKVV
-220 AARLEERLGELAP
+220 AARLEERLSVYAP
-233 RGPDSHETIDRSDLK
+233 RGPDPHEAINRSDLDD
-248 EMTIDLMRPGGDE
+248 MTIDLMRPGGDE
-261 FNIIVRNIENSQAL
+261 FNIIVRNIKDSQAL
-275 TGIATVILE
+275 TTIASLILE
-284 ALNAPL
+284 TLNAPL
-290 IFRENHLVLSA
+290 IFSDNHLVLSA
-301 SVGIAVAPENG
+301 SVGIAMAPEHG
-312 VESEAIIRRAN
+312 LESEAIIRRAN
-323 IALSAAKLSGRNR
+323 IALGAAKLAGRNR
-336 YRFYDDSLA
+336 YRLYDDSLA

-360 ALESPDQL
+360 ALESSDQL
-368 FMVYQPQVDT
+368 FMAYQPQIDT
-378 QSGRI
+378 STGRI

-425 VDTDIQSL
+425 VDSDIQTL
-433 KEAFPS
+433 KEVFPS
-439 HLTISINLSPL
+439 YLTISINLSPL

-460 LKVRLSE
+460 LKLRLSE
-467 LQLNNEIELEL
+467 LQSKNAIELEL

-530 QAFVANLGNESGNSI
+530 QAFVANLGDESGNSI
-545 VRAILALAE
+545 VRAILALAT

-562 EGVETQ
+562 EGVETH
-568 EQAHFLTRHHCNILQ
+568 EQADFLTRHHCNILQ

-590 IPLPK
+590 IPLQN
-595 VIEML
+595 VIDML
-600 DVDFSHMYRVEE
+600 DVDFSHMYRMQN

>member
-1 MSLEIVLTDP
+1 MTDP
-11 IDNKKPLDA
+11 NDTDLRFDVS
-20 PATIL
+20 ATIL

-39 CLESAGMAVLE
+39 CLESAGMSVLE
-50 AIDGQEALALFAQQQ
+50 AENGQEALTLFNKQQ
-65 PDLIFLDVDMP
+65 PDLVFLDVDMP
-76 RLNGFAVCKAIRQT
+76 LLNGFEVCQAIRQT
-90 EKGQNVPIL
+90 EGGQSLPVL
-99 IATGANGNSS
+99 IATGANDNRS

-145 AALKAQQVQLRTLAY
+145 TALKAQQVQLRTLAY

-167 PNRRSF
+167 PNRRNF
-173 VDQLTQSLD
+173 VDQLKKSLD
-182 EAVAHQR
+182 ETADHQR

-211 LSDSLLRVV
+211 LSDSLLKVV
-220 AARLEERLGELAP
+220 AARLEERLSVYAP
-233 RGPDSHETIDRSDLK
+233 RGPDPHEAINRSDLDD
-248 EMTIDLMRPGGDE
+248 MTIDLMRPGGDE
-261 FNIIVRNIENSQAL
+261 FNIIVRNIKDSQAL
-275 TGIATVILE
+275 TTIASLILE
-284 ALNAPL
+284 TLNAPL
-290 IFRENHLVLSA
+290 IFSDNHLVLSA
-301 SVGIAVAPENG
+301 SVGIAMAPEHG
-312 VESEAIIRRAN
+312 LESEAIIRRAN
-323 IALSAAKLSGRNR
+323 IALSAAKLAGRNR
-336 YRFYDDSLA
+336 YRLYDDSLA

-360 ALESPDQL
+360 ALESSDQL
-368 FMVYQPQVDT
+368 FMAYQPQIDT
-378 QSGRI
+378 STGRI

-392 SHPELGAISPALF
+392 CHPELGAISPALF
-405 APLAEGSGLISQLG
+405 TPLAEGSGLISQLG

-425 VDTDIQSL
+425 VDSDIQTL
-433 KEAFPS
+433 KGVFPS
-439 HLTISINLSPL
+439 YLTISINLSPL

-460 LKVRLSE
+460 LKLRLSE
-467 LQLNNEIELEL
+467 LQSKNAIELEL

-530 QAFVANLGNESGNSI
+530 QAFVANLGCESGNSI
-545 VRAILALAE
+545 VRAILALAT

-562 EGVETQ
+562 EGVETH
-568 EQAHFLTRHHCNILQ
+568 EQADFLTRHHCNILQ

-590 IPLPK
+590 IPLQN
-595 VIEML
+595 VIDRL
-600 DVDFSHMYRVEE
+600 DVDFSHIYRMQN

>member
-1 MSLEIVLTDP
+1 ME
-11 IDNKKPLDA
+11 
-20 PATIL
+20 
-25 VCDDDPTVRLLARE
+25 
-39 CLESAGMAVLE
+39 VLE
-50 AIDGQEALALFAQQQ
+50 AENGQEALTLFNQHE
-65 PDLIFLDVDMP
+65 PDLVFLDVDMP
-76 RLNGFAVCKAIRQT
+76 KLNGFEVCTAIRRT
-90 EKGQNVPIL
+90 PRGQSLPIL
-99 IATGANGNSS
+99 IATGANDNRS

-117 ATQYKTKPINWA
+117 ATQYKTKQINWA
-129 LLSRDVK
+129 LISRDVK

-145 AALKAQQVQLRTLAY
+145 AVLKAQQVQLRTLAY

-173 VDQLTQSLD
+173 VDQLRGSL
-182 EAVAHQR
+182 EETANHQR
-189 SLGLLM
+189 DLGLLM

-211 LSDSLLRVV
+211 LSDSLLTVV
-220 AARLEERLGELAP
+220 AARLEERLSIHAP
-233 RGPDSHETIDRSDLK
+233 RGPDPHEAIDRSELE

-261 FNIIVRNIENSQAL
+261 FNIIVRNVQSRQAL
-275 TGIATVILE
+275 LDIASLVLE
-284 ALNAPL
+284 TLNAPL
-290 IFRENHLVLSA
+290 IFSDNHLVLSA
-301 SVGIAVAPENG
+301 SVGIAIAPEHG
-312 VESEAIIRRAN
+312 LEPEAIIRRAN

-336 YRFYDDSLA
+336 FRLCDDSLA
-345 DDAERKLRLEADLRD
+345 DDADRKLRLEADLRG

-368 FMVYQPQVDT
+368 FMAYQPQIDT
-378 QSGRI
+378 SSGRI

-425 VDTDIQSL
+425 VDSDIQSL
-433 KEAFPS
+433 NDVLPS
-439 HLTISINLSPL
+439 YLTISINLSPL

-460 LKVRLSE
+460 LKLRLSE
-467 LQLNNEIELEL
+467 LQSNNEIELEL

-493 LHELRKAGFR
+493 LHELRKAVFR

-568 EQAHFLTRHHCNILQ
+568 EQAQFLKRHHCNILQ

-590 IPLPK
+590 IPLK
-595 VIEML
+595 EVIEIL
-600 DVDFSHMYRVEE
+600 DVDFSHMYRVDE

>member
-1 MSLEIVLTDP
+1 MS
-11 IDNKKPLDA
+11 
-20 PATIL
+20 
-25 VCDDDPTVRLLARE
+25 
-39 CLESAGMAVLE
+39 VLE
-50 AIDGQEALALFAQQQ
+50 AENGQEALTLFDKQQ
-65 PDLIFLDVDMP
+65 PDLVFLDVDMP
-76 RLNGFAVCKAIRQT
+76 LLNGFEVCRAIRQT
-90 EKGQNVPIL
+90 ERGQSLPVL
-99 IATGANGNSS
+99 IATGANDSRS

-145 AALKAQQVQLRTLAY
+145 TALKAQQVQLRTLAY

-173 VDQLTQSLD
+173 VDQLKKSLD
-182 EAVAHQR
+182 ETADHQR

-211 LSDSLLRVV
+211 LSDSLLKVV
-220 AARLEERLGELAP
+220 AARLEERLSVYAP
-233 RGPDSHETIDRSDLK
+233 RGPDPHEAINRSDLDD
-248 EMTIDLMRPGGDE
+248 MTIDLMRPGGDE
-261 FNIIVRNIENSQAL
+261 FNIIVRNIKDSQAL
-275 TGIATVILE
+275 TTIASLILE
-284 ALNAPL
+284 TLNAPL
-290 IFRENHLVLSA
+290 IFSDNHLVLSA
-301 SVGIAVAPENG
+301 SVGIAMAPEHG
-312 VESEAIIRRAN
+312 LESEAIIRRAN
-323 IALSAAKLSGRNR
+323 IALGAAKLAGRNR
-336 YRFYDDSLA
+336 YRLYDDSLA

-360 ALESPDQL
+360 ALESSDQL
-368 FMVYQPQVDT
+368 FMAYQPQIDT
-378 QSGRI
+378 STGRI

-425 VDTDIQSL
+425 VDSDIQTL
-433 KEAFPS
+433 KEVFPS
-439 HLTISINLSPL
+439 YLTISINLSPL

-460 LKVRLSE
+460 LKLRLSE
-467 LQLNNEIELEL
+467 LQSKNAIELEL

-530 QAFVANLGNESGNSI
+530 QAFVANLGCESGNSI
-545 VRAILALAE
+545 VRAILALAT

-562 EGVETQ
+562 EGVETH
-568 EQAHFLTRHHCNILQ
+568 EQADFLTRHHCNILQ

-590 IPLPK
+590 IPLQN
-595 VIEML
+595 VIDRL
-600 DVDFSHMYRVEE
+600 DVDFSHIYRMQN

>member
-1 MSLEIVLTDP
+1 MS
-11 IDNKKPLDA
+11 
-20 PATIL
+20 
-25 VCDDDPTVRLLARE
+25 
-39 CLESAGMAVLE
+39 VLE
-50 AIDGQEALALFAQQQ
+50 AENGQEALTLFDKQQ
-65 PDLIFLDVDMP
+65 PDLVFLDVDMP
-76 RLNGFAVCKAIRQT
+76 LLNGFEVCRAIRQT
-90 EKGQNVPIL
+90 ERGQSLPVL
-99 IATGANGNSS
+99 IATGANDNRS

-145 AALKAQQVQLRTLAY
+145 TALKAQQVQLRTLAY
-160 YDPLTSL
+160 DDPLTSL

-173 VDQLTQSLD
+173 VDQLKKSLD
-182 EAVAHQR
+182 ETADHQR

-211 LSDSLLRVV
+211 LSDSLLKVV
-220 AARLEERLGELAP
+220 AARLEERLSVYAP
-233 RGPDSHETIDRSDLK
+233 RGPDPHEAINRSDLDD
-248 EMTIDLMRPGGDE
+248 MTIDLMRPGGDE
-261 FNIIVRNIENSQAL
+261 FNIIVRNIKDSQAL
-275 TGIATVILE
+275 TTIASLILE
-284 ALNAPL
+284 TLNAPL
-290 IFRENHLVLSA
+290 IFSDNHLVLSA
-301 SVGIAVAPENG
+301 SVGIAMAPEHG
-312 VESEAIIRRAN
+312 LESEAIIRRAN
-323 IALSAAKLSGRNR
+323 IALGAAKLAGRNR
-336 YRFYDDSLA
+336 YRLYDDSLA

-360 ALESPDQL
+360 ALESSDQL
-368 FMVYQPQVDT
+368 FMAYQPQIDT
-378 QSGRI
+378 STGRI
-383 SGVEALVRW
+383 CGVEALVRW

-425 VDTDIQSL
+425 VDSDIQTL
-433 KEAFPS
+433 KEVFPS
-439 HLTISINLSPL
+439 YLTISINLSPL

-460 LKVRLSE
+460 LKLRLSE
-467 LQLNNEIELEL
+467 LQSKNAIELEL

-530 QAFVANLGNESGNSI
+530 QAFVANLGDESGNSI
-545 VRAILALAE
+545 VRAILALAT

-562 EGVETQ
+562 EGVETH
-568 EQAHFLTRHHCNILQ
+568 EQADFLTRHHCNILQ

-590 IPLPK
+590 IPLQN
-595 VIEML
+595 VIDML
-600 DVDFSHMYRVEE
+600 DVDFSHMYRMQN

>member
-1 MSLEIVLTDP
+1 MS
-11 IDNKKPLDA
+11 
-20 PATIL
+20 
-25 VCDDDPTVRLLARE
+25 
-39 CLESAGMAVLE
+39 VLE
-50 AIDGQEALALFAQQQ
+50 AENGQEALTLFNKQQ
-65 PDLIFLDVDMP
+65 PDLVFLDVDMP
-76 RLNGFAVCKAIRQT
+76 LLNGFEVCQAIRQT
-90 EKGQNVPIL
+90 ERGQSLPVL
-99 IATGANGNSS
+99 IATGANDSRS

-129 LLSRDVK
+129 LLPRDVK

-145 AALKAQQVQLRTLAY
+145 TALKAQQVQLRTLAY

-173 VDQLTQSLD
+173 VDQLKKSLD
-182 EAVAHQR
+182 ETADHQR

-211 LSDSLLRVV
+211 LSDSLLKVV
-220 AARLEERLGELAP
+220 AARLEERLSVYAP
-233 RGPDSHETIDRSDLK
+233 RGPDPHEAINRSDLDD
-248 EMTIDLMRPGGDE
+248 MTIDLMRPGGDE
-261 FNIIVRNIENSQAL
+261 FNIIVRNIKDSQAL
-275 TGIATVILE
+275 TTIASLILE
-284 ALNAPL
+284 ILNAPL
-290 IFRENHLVLSA
+290 IFSDNHLVLSA
-301 SVGIAVAPENG
+301 SVGIAMAPEHG
-312 VESEAIIRRAN
+312 LESEAIMRRAN
-323 IALSAAKLSGRNR
+323 IALSAAKLAGRNR
-336 YRFYDDSLA
+336 YRLYDDSLA

-360 ALESPDQL
+360 ALESSDQL
-368 FMVYQPQVDT
+368 FMAYQPQIDT
-378 QSGRI
+378 STGRI

-392 SHPELGAISPALF
+392 CHPELGAISPALF
-405 APLAEGSGLISQLG
+405 TPLAEGSGLISQLG

-425 VDTDIQSL
+425 VDSDIQTL
-433 KEAFPS
+433 KGVFPS
-439 HLTISINLSPL
+439 YLTISINLSPL

-460 LKVRLSE
+460 LKLRLSE
-467 LQLNNEIELEL
+467 LQSKNAIELEL

-530 QAFVANLGNESGNSI
+530 QAFVANLGCESGNSI
-545 VRAILALAE
+545 VRAILALAT

-562 EGVETQ
+562 EGVETH
-568 EQAHFLTRHHCNILQ
+568 EQADFLTRHHCNILQ

-590 IPLPK
+590 IPLQN
-595 VIEML
+595 VIDRL
-600 DVDFSHMYRVEE
+600 DVDFSHIYRMQN

>member
-1 MSLEIVLTDP
+1 MS
-11 IDNKKPLDA
+11 
-20 PATIL
+20 
-25 VCDDDPTVRLLARE
+25 
-39 CLESAGMAVLE
+39 VLE
-50 AIDGQEALALFAQQQ
+50 AENGQEALTLFNKQQ
-65 PDLIFLDVDMP
+65 PDLVFLDVDMP
-76 RLNGFAVCKAIRQT
+76 LLNGFEVCRAIRQT
-90 EKGQNVPIL
+90 ERGQSLPVL
-99 IATGANGNSS
+99 IATGANDSRS

-173 VDQLTQSLD
+173 VDQLKKSLD
-182 EAVAHQR
+182 ETADHQR

-211 LSDSLLRVV
+211 LSDSLLKVV
-220 AARLEERLGELAP
+220 AARLEERLSVYAP
-233 RGPDSHETIDRSDLK
+233 RGPDPHEAINRSDLDD
-248 EMTIDLMRPGGDE
+248 MTIDLMRPGGDE
-261 FNIIVRNIENSQAL
+261 FNIIVRNIKDSQAL
-275 TGIATVILE
+275 TTIASLILE
-284 ALNAPL
+284 TLNAPL
-290 IFRENHLVLSA
+290 IFSDNHLVLSA
-301 SVGIAVAPENG
+301 SVGIAMAPEHG
-312 VESEAIIRRAN
+312 LESEAIIRRAN
-323 IALSAAKLSGRNR
+323 IALGAAKLAGRNR
-336 YRFYDDSLA
+336 YRLYDDSLA

-360 ALESPDQL
+360 ALESSDQL
-368 FMVYQPQVDT
+368 FMAYQPQIDT
-378 QSGRI
+378 STGRI
-383 SGVEALVRW
+383 CGVEALVRW

-425 VDTDIQSL
+425 VDSDIQTL
-433 KEAFPS
+433 KEVFPS
-439 HLTISINLSPL
+439 YLTISINLSPL

-460 LKVRLSE
+460 LKLRLSE
-467 LQLNNEIELEL
+467 LQSKNAIELEL

-530 QAFVANLGNESGNSI
+530 QAFVANLGDESGNSI
-545 VRAILALAE
+545 VRAILALAT

-562 EGVETQ
+562 EGVETH
-568 EQAHFLTRHHCNILQ
+568 EQADFLTRHHCNILQ

-590 IPLPK
+590 IPLQN
-595 VIEML
+595 VIDML
-600 DVDFSHMYRVEE
+600 DVDFSHMYRMQN

>member
-1 MSLEIVLTDP
+1 LTDP
-11 IDNKKPLDA
+11 NDTDLRFDVS
-20 PATIL
+20 ATIL

-39 CLESAGMAVLE
+39 CLESAGMSVLE
-50 AIDGQEALALFAQQQ
+50 AENGQEALTLFDKQQ
-65 PDLIFLDVDMP
+65 PDLVFLDVDMP
-76 RLNGFAVCKAIRQT
+76 LLNGFEVCRAIRQT
-90 EKGQNVPIL
+90 ERGQSLPVL
-99 IATGANGNSS
+99 IATGANDSRS

-173 VDQLTQSLD
+173 VDQLKKSLD
-182 EAVAHQR
+182 ETADHQR

-211 LSDSLLRVV
+211 LSDSLLKVV
-220 AARLEERLGELAP
+220 AARLEERLSVYAP
-233 RGPDSHETIDRSDLK
+233 RGPDPHEAINRSDLDD
-248 EMTIDLMRPGGDE
+248 MTIDLMRPGGDE
-261 FNIIVRNIENSQAL
+261 FNIIVRNIKDSQAL
-275 TGIATVILE
+275 TTIASLILE
-284 ALNAPL
+284 TLNAPL
-290 IFRENHLVLSA
+290 IFSDNHLVLSA
-301 SVGIAVAPENG
+301 SVGIAMAPEHG
-312 VESEAIIRRAN
+312 LESEAIIRRAN
-323 IALSAAKLSGRNR
+323 IALGAAKLAGRNR
-336 YRFYDDSLA
+336 YRLYDDSLA

-360 ALESPDQL
+360 ALESSDQL
-368 FMVYQPQVDT
+368 FMAYQPQIDT
-378 QSGRI
+378 STGRI

-425 VDTDIQSL
+425 VDSDIQTL
-433 KEAFPS
+433 KEVFPS
-439 HLTISINLSPL
+439 YLTISINLSPL

-460 LKVRLSE
+460 LKLRLSE
-467 LQLNNEIELEL
+467 LQSKNAIELEL

-530 QAFVANLGNESGNSI
+530 QAFVANLGDESGNSI
-545 VRAILALAE
+545 VRAILALAT

-562 EGVETQ
+562 EGVETH
-568 EQAHFLTRHHCNILQ
+568 EQADFLTRHHCNILQ

-590 IPLPK
+590 IPLQN
-595 VIEML
+595 VIDML
-600 DVDFSHMYRVEE
+600 DVDFSHMYRMQN

>member
-1 MSLEIVLTDP
+1 MS
-11 IDNKKPLDA
+11 
-20 PATIL
+20 
-25 VCDDDPTVRLLARE
+25 
-39 CLESAGMAVLE
+39 VLE
-50 AIDGQEALALFAQQQ
+50 AENGQEALTLFDKQQ
-65 PDLIFLDVDMP
+65 PDLVFLDVDMP
-76 RLNGFAVCKAIRQT
+76 LLNGFEVCRAIRQT
-90 EKGQNVPIL
+90 ERGQSLPVL
-99 IATGANGNSS
+99 IATGANDSRS

-145 AALKAQQVQLRTLAY
+145 TALKAQQVQLRTLAY

-173 VDQLTQSLD
+173 VDQLKKSLD
-182 EAVAHQR
+182 ETADHQR

-211 LSDSLLRVV
+211 LSDSLLKVV
-220 AARLEERLGELAP
+220 AARLEERLSVYAP
-233 RGPDSHETIDRSDLK
+233 RGPDPHEAINRSDLDD
-248 EMTIDLMRPGGDE
+248 MTIDLMRPGGDE
-261 FNIIVRNIENSQAL
+261 FNIIVRNIKDSQAL
-275 TGIATVILE
+275 TTIASLILE
-284 ALNAPL
+284 TLNAPL
-290 IFRENHLVLSA
+290 IFSDNHLVLSA
-301 SVGIAVAPENG
+301 SVGIAMAPEHG
-312 VESEAIIRRAN
+312 LESEAIIRRAN
-323 IALSAAKLSGRNR
+323 IALSAAKLAGRNR
-336 YRFYDDSLA
+336 YRLYDDSLA

-360 ALESPDQL
+360 ALESSDQL
-368 FMVYQPQVDT
+368 FMAYQPQIDT
-378 QSGRI
+378 STGRI

-392 SHPELGAISPALF
+392 CHPELGAISPALF

-425 VDTDIQSL
+425 VDSDIQTL
-433 KEAFPS
+433 KEVFPS
-439 HLTISINLSPL
+439 YLTISINLSPL

-460 LKVRLSE
+460 LKLRLSE
-467 LQLNNEIELEL
+467 LQSKNAIELEL

-530 QAFVANLGNESGNSI
+530 QAFVANLGDESGNSI
-545 VRAILALAE
+545 VRAILALAT

-562 EGVETQ
+562 EGVETH
-568 EQAHFLTRHHCNILQ
+568 EQADFLTRHHCNILQ

-590 IPLPK
+590 IPLQN
-595 VIEML
+595 VIDML
-600 DVDFSHMYRVEE
+600 DVDFSHMYRMQN

>member
-1 MSLEIVLTDP
+1 MS
-11 IDNKKPLDA
+11 
-20 PATIL
+20 
-25 VCDDDPTVRLLARE
+25 
-39 CLESAGMAVLE
+39 VLE
-50 AIDGQEALALFAQQQ
+50 AENGQEALTLFDKQQ
-65 PDLIFLDVDMP
+65 PDLVFLDVDMP
-76 RLNGFAVCKAIRQT
+76 LLNGFEVCRAIRQT
-90 EKGQNVPIL
+90 ERGQSLPVL
-99 IATGANGNSS
+99 IATGANDSRS

-173 VDQLTQSLD
+173 VDQLKKSLD
-182 EAVAHQR
+182 ETADHQR

-211 LSDSLLRVV
+211 LSDSLLKVV
-220 AARLEERLGELAP
+220 AARLEERLSVYAP
-233 RGPDSHETIDRSDLK
+233 RGPDPHEAINRSDLDD
-248 EMTIDLMRPGGDE
+248 MTIDLMRPGGDE
-261 FNIIVRNIENSQAL
+261 FNIIVRNIKDSQAL
-275 TGIATVILE
+275 TTIASLILE
-284 ALNAPL
+284 TLNAPL
-290 IFRENHLVLSA
+290 IFSDNHLVLSA
-301 SVGIAVAPENG
+301 SVGIAMAPEHG
-312 VESEAIIRRAN
+312 LESEAIIRRAN
-323 IALSAAKLSGRNR
+323 IALGAAKLAGRNR
-336 YRFYDDSLA
+336 YRLYDDSLA

-360 ALESPDQL
+360 ALESSDQL
-368 FMVYQPQVDT
+368 FMAYQPQIDT
-378 QSGRI
+378 STGRI

-425 VDTDIQSL
+425 VDSDIQTL
-433 KEAFPS
+433 KGVFPS
-439 HLTISINLSPL
+439 YLTISINLSPL

-460 LKVRLSE
+460 LKLRLSE
-467 LQLNNEIELEL
+467 LQSKNAIELEL

-530 QAFVANLGNESGNSI
+530 QAFVANLGDESGNSI
-545 VRAILALAE
+545 IRAILALAT

-562 EGVETQ
+562 EGVETH
-568 EQAHFLTRHHCNILQ
+568 EQADFLTRHHCNILQ

-590 IPLPK
+590 IPLQN
-595 VIEML
+595 VIDML
-600 DVDFSHMYRVEE
+600 DVDFSHMYRMQN

>member
-1 MSLEIVLTDP
+1 MS
-11 IDNKKPLDA
+11 
-20 PATIL
+20 
-25 VCDDDPTVRLLARE
+25 
-39 CLESAGMAVLE
+39 VLE
-50 AIDGQEALALFAQQQ
+50 AENGQEALTLFDKQQ
-65 PDLIFLDVDMP
+65 PDLVFLDVDMP
-76 RLNGFAVCKAIRQT
+76 LLNGFEVCRAIRQT
-90 EKGQNVPIL
+90 ERGQSLPVL
-99 IATGANGNSS
+99 IATGANDSRS

-173 VDQLTQSLD
+173 VDQLKKSLD
-182 EAVAHQR
+182 ETADHQR

-211 LSDSLLRVV
+211 LSDSLLKVV
-220 AARLEERLGELAP
+220 AARLEERLSVYAP
-233 RGPDSHETIDRSDLK
+233 RGPDPHEAINRSDLDD
-248 EMTIDLMRPGGDE
+248 MTIDLMRPGGDE
-261 FNIIVRNIENSQAL
+261 FNIIVRNIKDSQAL
-275 TGIATVILE
+275 TTIASLILE
-284 ALNAPL
+284 TLNAPL
-290 IFRENHLVLSA
+290 IFSDNHLVLSA
-301 SVGIAVAPENG
+301 SVGIAMAPEHG
-312 VESEAIIRRAN
+312 LESEAIIRRAN
-323 IALSAAKLSGRNR
+323 IALGAAKLAGRNR
-336 YRFYDDSLA
+336 YRLYDDSLA

-360 ALESPDQL
+360 ALESSDQL
-368 FMVYQPQVDT
+368 FMAYQPQIDT
-378 QSGRI
+378 STGRI

-425 VDTDIQSL
+425 VDSDIQTL
-433 KEAFPS
+433 KEVFPS

-460 LKVRLSE
+460 LKLRLSE
-467 LQLNNEIELEL
+467 LQSKNAIELEL

-530 QAFVANLGNESGNSI
+530 QAFVANLGDESGNSI
-545 VRAILALAE
+545 VRAILALAT

-562 EGVETQ
+562 EGVETH
-568 EQAHFLTRHHCNILQ
+568 EQADFLTRHHCNILQ

-590 IPLPK
+590 IPLQN
-595 VIEML
+595 VIDML
-600 DVDFSHMYRVEE
+600 DVDFSHMYRMQN

>member
-1 MSLEIVLTDP
+1 MS
-11 IDNKKPLDA
+11 
-20 PATIL
+20 
-25 VCDDDPTVRLLARE
+25 
-39 CLESAGMAVLE
+39 VLE
-50 AIDGQEALALFAQQQ
+50 AENGQEALTLFDKQQ
-65 PDLIFLDVDMP
+65 PDLVFLDVDMP
-76 RLNGFAVCKAIRQT
+76 LLNGFEVCRAIRQT
-90 EKGQNVPIL
+90 ERGQSLPVL
-99 IATGANGNSS
+99 IATGANDSRS

-173 VDQLTQSLD
+173 VDQLKKSLD
-182 EAVAHQR
+182 ETADHQR

-211 LSDSLLRVV
+211 LSDSLLKVV
-220 AARLEERLGELAP
+220 AARLEERLSVYAP
-233 RGPDSHETIDRSDLK
+233 RGPDPHEAINRSDLDD
-248 EMTIDLMRPGGDE
+248 MTIDLMRPGGDE
-261 FNIIVRNIENSQAL
+261 FNIIVRNIKDSQAL
-275 TGIATVILE
+275 TTIASLILE
-284 ALNAPL
+284 TLNAPL
-290 IFRENHLVLSA
+290 IFSDNHLVLSA
-301 SVGIAVAPENG
+301 SVGIAMAPEHG
-312 VESEAIIRRAN
+312 LESEAIIRRAN
-323 IALSAAKLSGRNR
+323 IALGAAKLAGRNR
-336 YRFYDDSLA
+336 YRLYDDSLA

-360 ALESPDQL
+360 ALESSDQL
-368 FMVYQPQVDT
+368 FMAYQPQIDT
-378 QSGRI
+378 STGRI
-383 SGVEALVRW
+383 CGVEALVRW

-425 VDTDIQSL
+425 VDSDIQTL
-433 KEAFPS
+433 KGVFPS
-439 HLTISINLSPL
+439 YLTVSINLSPL

-460 LKVRLSE
+460 LKLRLSE
-467 LQLNNEIELEL
+467 LQSKNAIELEL

-530 QAFVANLGNESGNSI
+530 QAFVANLGDESGNSI
-545 VRAILALAE
+545 VRAILALAT

-562 EGVETQ
+562 EGVETH
-568 EQAHFLTRHHCNILQ
+568 EQADFLTRHHCHILQ

-590 IPLPK
+590 IPLQN
-595 VIEML
+595 VIDML
-600 DVDFSHMYRVEE
+600 DVDFSHMYRMQN